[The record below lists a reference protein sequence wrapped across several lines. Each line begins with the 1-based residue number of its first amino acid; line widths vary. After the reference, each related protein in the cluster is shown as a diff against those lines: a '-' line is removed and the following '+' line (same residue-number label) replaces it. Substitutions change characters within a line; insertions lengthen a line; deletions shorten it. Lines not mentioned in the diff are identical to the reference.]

1 MSVENM
7 PIFGS
12 GFAPA
17 DTDRDVSANASS
29 RSATSLNEL
38 RRQVMAFELVILL
51 VAAGVSALVVNQS
64 APETHPLIVAF
75 VFTAVWASALA
86 ASSSFR
92 LPGIESV
99 VGIKRILKGTAIALA
114 VVAVASFVFGALPFR
129 SQVLW
134 ELAIGLPLI
143 LLARYASIVRLRK
156 LREQGE
162 ARVGVLLV
170 SPSRARGQ
178 LTREVIDDGRFE
190 LVGAVDPDNVDASA
204 TPALISSQAISEGAD
219 AVMISCS
226 TAMTPKQIRQLA
238 WELESHDIRLLISSR
253 VTGFANNRAHL
264 ERVAD
269 EVVIEVDNSHQALG
283 PHLVKRAFD
292 IVVSAGLLLLFA
304 PLILILAILIPL
316 ESRGS
321 AFFVQ
326 PRVGENGKLFPFFKL
341 RSMRKDAHLERAD
354 VLGPT
359 DDGILDRYRN
369 DVRITRIGSFIRR
382 WSIDELP
389 QLMNVLL
396 GHMSLIGPR
405 PVLEEELHDLPVH
418 GERVHLAKPGLTG
431 LWQVSGRKEIHWED
445 RIDLDLE
452 YVDTWSLGLD
462 AKIAAKTVGA
472 VLKGSGAY

>member
-1 MSVENM
+1 VGEC
-7 PIFGS
+7 
-12 GFAPA
+12 A
-17 DTDRDVSANASS
+17 
-29 RSATSLNEL
+29 
-38 RRQVMAFELVILL
+38 
-51 VAAGVSALVVNQS
+51 
-64 APETHPLIVAF
+64 
-75 VFTAVWASALA
+75 A

-114 VVAVASFVFGALPFR
+114 VVAVASFVLGALPFR

-269 EVVIEVDNSHQALG
+269 EVVIEVDNCTRRLDLTWSS
-283 PHLVKRAFD
+283 VR
-292 IVVSAGLLLLFA
+292 ST
-304 PLILILAILIPL
+304 
-316 ESRGS
+316 S
-321 AFFVQ
+321 
-326 PRVGENGKLFPFFKL
+326 LFP
-341 RSMRKDAHLERAD
+341 
-354 VLGPT
+354 LG
-359 DDGILDRYRN
+359 
-369 DVRITRIGSFIRR
+369 SCC
-382 WSIDELP
+382 SLP
-389 QLMNVLL
+389 
-396 GHMSLIGPR
+396 R
-405 PVLEEELHDLPVH
+405 
-418 GERVHLAKPGLTG
+418 
-431 LWQVSGRKEIHWED
+431 
-445 RIDLDLE
+445 
-452 YVDTWSLGLD
+452 
-462 AKIAAKTVGA
+462 
-472 VLKGSGAY
+472 

>member
-114 VVAVASFVFGALPFR
+114 VVAVASFVLGALPFR

-178 LTREVIDDGRFE
+178 LTREVI
-190 LVGAVDPDNVDASA
+190 AP
-204 TPALISSQAISEGAD
+204 
-219 AVMISCS
+219 CS
-226 TAMTPKQIRQLA
+226 R
-238 WELESHDIRLLISSR
+238 
-253 VTGFANNRAHL
+253 N
-264 ERVAD
+264 
-269 EVVIEVDNSHQALG
+269 
-283 PHLVKRAFD
+283 
-292 IVVSAGLLLLFA
+292 
-304 PLILILAILIPL
+304 
-316 ESRGS
+316 
-321 AFFVQ
+321 
-326 PRVGENGKLFPFFKL
+326 L
-341 RSMRKDAHLERAD
+341 RSRTIEA
-354 VLGPT
+354 
-359 DDGILDRYRN
+359 
-369 DVRITRIGSFIRR
+369 
-382 WSIDELP
+382 
-389 QLMNVLL
+389 
-396 GHMSLIGPR
+396 
-405 PVLEEELHDLPVH
+405 
-418 GERVHLAKPGLTG
+418 
-431 LWQVSGRKEIHWED
+431 
-445 RIDLDLE
+445 
-452 YVDTWSLGLD
+452 
-462 AKIAAKTVGA
+462 
-472 VLKGSGAY
+472 